1 MFFSIYLCLS
11 FSGASLNCDCNPLP
25 LPSACTLPSSGYQ
38 SPSAC
43 YNPHP
48 SFHFYQVPLEQ
59 RARGYL
65 PFCLVEEPP
74 SPQSRYRTLYTR
86 RQLEI
91 LEGVFSEKK
100 YVTLEER
107 NRIAK
112 DIGVSEKQ
120 VRMWFQNRRTK
131 MKRLASREVET
142 EGLKSPTDV
151 LEHLKSK
158 VVRERNRTAMTSSS
172 SKL

>member
-1 MFFSIYLCLS
+1 M
-11 FSGASLNCDCNPLP
+11 
-25 LPSACTLPSSGYQ
+25 
-38 SPSAC
+38 
-43 YNPHP
+43 
-48 SFHFYQVPLEQ
+48 PLEQ
-59 RARGYL
+59 GGYL
-65 PFCLVEEPP
+65 PPCWIEELP
-74 SPQSRYRTLYTR
+74 SPPTSRYRTLYTR

-131 MKRLASREVET
+131 MKRLASREVER
-142 EGLKSPTDV
+142 ESFKSPTDV
-151 LEHLKSK
+151 HEHLK
-158 VVRERNRTAMTSSS
+158 EGNRMASS